1 MSTAS
6 PSSAASTASPG
17 PRGSGAV
24 RTAERMRRP
33 GRLRLLGRGSGAVA
47 VSRSLAVL
55 ALVALV
61 GLLPWLSS
69 NDPAL
74 TILRATSAEREATP
88 EVLDAIRERLGLDA
102 GPVGSIRHWLSGLI
116 HGDPGVSWISGDSV
130 GPGTLDAFGVSLV
143 LMGASL
149 AVALVTAA
157 LLTLPTLVD
166 GLTGRRRSRGG
177 ALAAALT

>member
-102 GPVGSIRHWLSGLI
+102 GPVGSIRH
-116 HGDPGVSWISGDSV
+116 
-130 GPGTLDAFGVSLV
+130 
-143 LMGASL
+143 
-149 AVALVTAA
+149 
-157 LLTLPTLVD
+157 
-166 GLTGRRRSRGG
+166 
-177 ALAAALT
+177 